1 MKENQDYLLDMKM
14 QRVLRNKPNCALVHY
29 PGLEV
34 IIPTQLPA
42 ALGKS
47 LVFSIMDACVF
58 NVNTDLL
65 ERCINIMGCRARGS
79 D

>member
-14 QRVLRNKPNCALVHY
+14 QRVLRNKPNCTLVHY

-42 ALGKS
+42 ALGK
-47 LVFSIMDACVF
+47 
-58 NVNTDLL
+58 
-65 ERCINIMGCRARGS
+65 
-79 D
+79 